1 MSTQQLSFL
10 EIADQKQQATNQE
23 IVNVASV
30 PKRSP
35 FRYPGG
41 KTWFVPTFR
50 QWMRSKKK
58 KPKLLVEPFAG
69 GGIIGLTAAF
79 ESLADKVLMVELDE
93 DIASVW
99 TTIIHGEAEKLA
111 KLILKFEMNHAN
123 VRKALEVTSKSTLT
137 RAFQTILRNR
147 VYHGGIMAPGS
158 GLMKN
163 GENGKGLASRW
174 YANTLAKRIM
184 DIGHVRERIIFQQG
198 SAFEVIAEYVD
209 DKDSAFFIDPPYT
222 AAGKRAGRRLY
233 THHQLDHHLLFDSFK
248 KSKAD
253 FLFTY
258 DDSDELRE
266 MATSRKYEI
275 ALIPMKNTHHA
286 KMSELIV
293 GKDLAW
299 LKK

>member
-1 MSTQQLSFL
+1 MSTEQLSFL
-10 EIADQKQQATNQE
+10 EITDQTQQAKNQE

-50 QWMRSKKK
+50 QWMKSKSK

-69 GGIIGLTAAF
+69 GGIIGLTSAF
-79 ESLADKVLMVELDE
+79 EALTDKVLMVELDE

-99 TTIIHGEAEKLA
+99 LTIIHGESEKLA
-111 KLILKFEMNHAN
+111 KLILNFEMNYEN
-123 VRKALEVTSKSTLT
+123 VQKALNSSSKTTLN

-184 DIGHVRERIIFQQG
+184 DIGLVRDRIIFKQG
-198 SAFEVIAEYVD
+198 SAFDVIAEYVD
-209 DKDSAFFIDPPYT
+209 DKDTAFFVDPPYT
-222 AAGKRAGRRLY
+222 AAGKKAGRRLY
-233 THHQLDHHLLFDSFK
+233 AHHQLDHDLLFNSFK

-258 DDSDELRE
+258 DDSEELRE
-266 MATSRKYEI
+266 MATSRKFEI
-275 ALIPMKNTHHA
+275 AVIPMKNTHHA
-286 KMSELIV
+286 KMSELII